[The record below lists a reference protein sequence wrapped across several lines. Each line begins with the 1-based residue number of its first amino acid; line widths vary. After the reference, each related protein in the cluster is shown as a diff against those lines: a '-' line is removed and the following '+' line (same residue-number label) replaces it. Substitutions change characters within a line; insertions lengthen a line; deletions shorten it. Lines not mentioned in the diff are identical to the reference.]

1 MGGHPERA
9 PSHPELGPVDSG
21 FGTQG
26 HRRAVSPDHVGRRP
40 DRLGASGRLETDIAG
55 KGPVGAHAEA
65 GDGDDDVR
73 VVLGVEEV
81 SRAQVLVAL
90 VVLGGERG
98 GVEADGTAD
107 GAIGSNGA
115 FALDPLEVAVDGDR
129 APELFGL
136 ELGARIRPGRG
147 PTCPGSLAAIP
158 VGQRRSLARRA
169 GSGSWVASCQLAI
182 GLSSC
187 EVLLRARLSYR
198 FRTWASSEAQC

>member
-9 PSHPELGPVDSG
+9 PGHPELGPVDGS

-26 HRRAVSPDHVGRRP
+26 HRRAVSPNHLDQRADP
-40 DRLGASGRLETDIAG
+40 LGASGGLEADIAG
-55 KGPVGAHAEA
+55 EGPVGAHAEA
-65 GDGDDDVR
+65 GDGDGDVR

-115 FALDPLEVAVDGDR
+115 LTLEPLEVAADGDR
-129 APELFGL
+129 AQNCLAWNWALDP
-136 ELGARIRPGRG
+136 A
-147 PTCPGSLAAIP
+147 GSRAHLP
-158 VGQRRSLARRA
+158 WLAR
-169 GSGSWVASCQLAI
+169 S
-182 GLSSC
+182 SSC
-187 EVLLRARLSYR
+187 R
-198 FRTWASSEAQC
+198 